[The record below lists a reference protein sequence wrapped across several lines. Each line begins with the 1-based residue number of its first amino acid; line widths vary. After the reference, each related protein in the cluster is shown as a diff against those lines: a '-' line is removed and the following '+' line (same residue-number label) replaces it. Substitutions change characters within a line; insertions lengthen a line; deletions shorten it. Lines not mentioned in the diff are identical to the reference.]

1 MLSKDTLFM
10 LACKSYIIQSDSY
23 ITEDG
28 GPTPITEYTT
38 FQLDNLGI
46 AEVEKA
52 QWFNVEFF
60 IKTNFTSNSNCCCD
74 HPAHAMPIILA
85 IAIPIKL
92 PTIPDRTGI
101 PHQSEIFLASAFFAP
116 LLVQLFQS
124 QNQIMYDLLHTM
136 DASFSNQAEALE
148 ALKDSVESQN
158 SAISDLEESL
168 DSIEQ
173 SIDNKSESVNTEPE
187 S

>member
-1 MLSKDTLFM
+1 
-10 LACKSYIIQSDSY
+10 
-23 ITEDG
+23 
-28 GPTPITEYTT
+28 
-38 FQLDNLGI
+38 
-46 AEVEKA
+46 
-52 QWFNVEFF
+52 
-60 IKTNFTSNSNCCCD
+60 
-74 HPAHAMPIILA
+74 MPIILA

-101 PHQSEIFLASAFFAP
+101 PHSIRNIFSFCIFCP

-148 ALKDSVESQN
+148 SLKDSVESQN